1 MGFISGFVSGAAK
14 ATSDVALMQIQDKSE
29 REKAEADA
37 LRRKALAE
45 YEQGMEDARLDKKMT
60 FEGEQNRLDRESEE
74 RRAGMKSSRG
84 ASAKVIKSTD
94 DEGNEI
100 FLRYDPETD
109 EMVEV
114 GRGAG
119 SAPKVSIEQAQQ
131 MARREAEDKAG
142 FFSSDKSDFGGSRE
156 EWINR
161 RALEI
166 VNGAGGEGTPSVE
179 TGRASSRP
187 ASAPTFEEYAA
198 RVRQANPG
206 TEIPEADLRAKYES
220 RFGKAPSKKPANDKP
235 PAKAQKQAP
244 TEKKPDPK
252 KTPDQRLA
260 DIEERLRA
268 DDELKAPGSG
278 GILTRA
284 IKARQMPLGLLER
297 RNLEKER
304 DRLRKELGAAK

>member
-14 ATSDVALMQIQDKSE
+14 ATSDIALIQIQDKSE

-45 YEQGMEDARLDKKMT
+45 YEQEREDARLDKKMT

-74 RRAGMKSSRG
+74 RRAGMKASRG
-84 ASAKVIKSTD
+84 SSAKVIKSTD

-114 GRGAG
+114 GRGGAG
-119 SAPKVSIEQAQQ
+119 VSSQVSIEQARD

-142 FFSSDKSDFGGSRE
+142 LFRTDKTDFGGSRE

-166 VNGAGGEGTPSVE
+166 MNGGQAQASGDAPRKKGSGGVEPPKGAVDELMRDPS
-179 TGRASSRP
+179 
-187 ASAPTFEEYAA
+187 
-198 RVRQANPG
+198 
-206 TEIPEADLRAKYES
+206 PEAISEFNEVFGQGAAERVLGKKQS
-220 RFGKAPSKKPANDKP
+220 RGNPAAKPAAEKP
-235 PAKAQKQAP
+235 AAQKQETA
-244 TEKKPDPK
+244 KKS
-252 KTPDQRLA
+252 TAERIAEIEARLKS
-260 DIEERLRA
+260 
-268 DDELKAPGSG
+268 DDELKSG
-278 GILTRA
+278 GTGGIGLRA
-284 IKARQMPLGLLER
+284 IQSKTIPLGLIERKRLEQE
-297 RNLEKER
+297 LA
-304 DRLRKELGAAK
+304 RLRKESKGQ